1 MNAPLPEPVRLVV
14 WDLDETFWHGT
25 LSEGG
30 IEYRQDLHDAVIA
43 LAQRGIVSSICS
55 KNDEAAVRAELQRH
69 GLWEYF
75 VFPSIDWGPK
85 GPRLAA
91 LVEAVQL
98 RAPTVLFIDDNPHNL
113 AEARHFV
120 AGIQLAGPEILPG
133 LLENPLLRGKDDA
146 ALTRLAQYRLL
157 QRRQTEAAAAGDATD
172 FLRASNIT
180 VEIDFDV
187 ARHLDRAIELIN
199 RTNQLNFC
207 KRRLPENPDEARAA
221 LTAVLRDHNQYG
233 GILRVR
239 DNYGDYGYCG
249 LFVLRH
255 ARGEPK
261 TLLQFCF
268 SCRILNMGVESWLYQ
283 RLGRPRL
290 DVVGEVLSD
299 VVGDTSTVDWINVS
313 GPGAA
318 PTAARALLLDDVYMR
333 GACHVR
339 PMAHYFATV
348 AETVHEEFDTV
359 RDGRTM
365 ALHHTVFANYAIHG
379 VPPAAR
385 AALLALGYQE
395 ADFGSFITRAT
406 AGRRGLWV
414 LNFWTELGGIL
425 YRHRASGALI
435 PVQFNPG
442 AHARMVRKLGRDA
455 LDARNWD
462 AAEAGVDP
470 AALDFLRAEF
480 DYVGATP
487 EDLLHRNIADML
499 RQVPA
504 GTRVFVLLANEVTMR
519 PDGQLGPAEICK
531 RINRMVRAAVAPFPA
546 VSLLDVRDCIQGN
559 DDLVQGQP
567 LKLTRAVQFRIYE
580 EILRRYEATAKA
592 A

>member
-1 MNAPLPEPVRLVV
+1 MSAPLPEPVRLVV
-14 WDLDETFWHGT
+14 WDLDETFWCGT

-30 IEYRQDLHDAVIA
+30 IEYRQELHDAVIA
-43 LAQRGIVSSICS
+43 LAKRGIVSSICS
-55 KNDEAAVRAELQRH
+55 KNDEIAVRAELERR
-69 GLWEYF
+69 GLWDYF
-75 VFPSIDWGPK
+75 VFPSINWDPK

-113 AEARHFV
+113 AEAQHFV
-120 AGIQLAGPEILPG
+120 AGIQVAGPEILPG
-133 LLENPLLRGKDDA
+133 LLDHPLLRGKDDT
-146 ALTRLAQYRLL
+146 ALTRLDQYRLL
-157 QRRQTEAAAAGDATD
+157 QRRQSEAAAAGDATD
-172 FLRASNIT
+172 FLRASNIS
-180 VEIDFDV
+180 VEIDFDLMQH
-187 ARHLDRAIELIN
+187 ADRAIELIN

-207 KRRLPENPDEARAA
+207 KQRLPENQDQARAA
-221 LTAVLRDHNQYG
+221 LTSLLRDPNQNG

-268 SCRILNMGVESWLYQ
+268 SCRILNMGVESWLFQ
-283 RLGRPRL
+283 RLGRPQL

-299 VVGDTSTVDWINVS
+299 VIGDTRVVDWINVP
-313 GPGAA
+313 GPSAA
-318 PTAARALLLDDVYMR
+318 PDSARPLLLDDVYMR

-339 PMAHYFATV
+339 PMAHYFAAV
-348 AETVHEEFDTV
+348 AERVHEEFDTV

-379 VPPAAR
+379 VPPTAR
-385 AALLALGYQE
+385 AALLALGYQD
-395 ADFGSFITRAT
+395 ADFSSFITRAP

-414 LNFWTELGGIL
+414 LNFWTELGGNL

-442 AHARMVRKLGRDA
+442 AHGKMVRKLGRDA
-455 LDARNWD
+455 ADARNWD
-462 AAEAGVDP
+462 AADAGVDP
-470 AALDFLRAEF
+470 AVLDFLRADF
-480 DYVGATP
+480 DYIGATP

-499 RQVPA
+499 RQAPA
-504 GTRVFVLLANEVTMR
+504 GTKVFVLLANEVAMR
-519 PDGQLGPAEICK
+519 PNGQLGPAEICK

-546 VSLLDVRDCIQGN
+546 VSLLDVRDCIRGD

-580 EILRRYEATAKA
+580 EILRRYEAFAEA

>member
-1 MNAPLPEPVRLVV
+1 MNVPLPEPVRLVV
-14 WDLDETFWHGT
+14 WDLDETFWRGT

-30 IEYRQDLHDAVIA
+30 IEYRQDLHDVVIV

-55 KNDEAAVRAELQRH
+55 KNDEATVRAELERR

-75 VFPSIDWGPK
+75 VFPSISWDPK

-113 AEARHFV
+113 AEAQHFV
-120 AGIQLAGPEILPG
+120 AGIQVAGPEILPD

-146 ALTRLAQYRLL
+146 ALTRLEQYRLL
-157 QRRQTEAAAAGDATD
+157 QRRQTEAASAGDATD

-180 VEIDFDV
+180 VEIDFDLT
-187 ARHLDRAIELIN
+187 RHADRAIELIN

-207 KRRLPENPDEARAA
+207 KRRLPEDQDEARAA
-221 LTAVLRDHNQYG
+221 LAALLRDASHSG
-233 GILRVR
+233 GILRVH

-249 LFVLRH
+249 LYVLRH

-261 TLLQFCF
+261 SLLQFCF

-290 DVVGEVLSD
+290 DVVGDVLSD
-299 VVGDTSTVDWINVS
+299 VVGDARAVDWINVS

-318 PTAARALLLDDVYMR
+318 PAAARPLLLDDVYMR

-359 RDGRTM
+359 RGGRTM
-365 ALHHTVFANYAIHG
+365 ALHHTVFADYAIHG

-385 AALLALGYQE
+385 RAMLMLGYQD
-395 ADFGSFITRAT
+395 ADFSSFITHAA

-414 LNFWTELGGIL
+414 LNFWTELGGYL
-425 YRHRASGALI
+425 YRHRESGALI

-442 AHARMVRKLGRDA
+442 AHARMVRKLGRA
-455 LDARNWD
+455 AADARNWD
-462 AAEAGVDP
+462 AVEAQVDP
-470 AALDFLRAEF
+470 VVLEFLRTEF

-487 EDLLHRNIADML
+487 EDVLHRNIADML
-499 RQVPA
+499 RQAPA
-504 GTRVFVLLANEVTMR
+504 GTKVFVLLANEVTMR

-531 RINRMVRAAVAPFPA
+531 RINRIVRAAVAPFA
-546 VSLLDVRDCIQGN
+546 SVSLLDVRDCIRGN

-580 EILRRYEATAKA
+580 EILRRYGALAEAA
-592 A
+592 

>member
-1 MNAPLPEPVRLVV
+1 MNVPLPEPVRLVV
-14 WDLDETFWHGT
+14 WDLDETFWRGT

-43 LAQRGIVSSICS
+43 LARRGIVSSICS
-55 KNDEAAVRAELQRH
+55 KNDEAAVRAELERR

-75 VFPSIDWGPK
+75 VFPSINWDPK

-113 AEARHFV
+113 AEARHYV
-120 AGIQLAGPEILPG
+120 AGIQVAGPEILAD

-146 ALTRLAQYRLL
+146 GLTRLDQYRLL
-157 QRRQTEAAAAGDATD
+157 QRRQTEAASASDATD

-180 VEIDFDV
+180 VEIDFDLSG
-187 ARHLDRAIELIN
+187 HLDRAIELIN

-207 KRRLPENPDEARAA
+207 KRRLPEDPDEAREA
-221 LTAVLRDHNQYG
+221 LNVMLHEVNQYG

-249 LFVLRH
+249 LFVLRQ

-261 TLLQFCF
+261 RLLQFCF

-283 RLGRPRL
+283 RLGRPDL

-299 VVGDTSTVDWINVS
+299 VVGDTRAVDWISVS
-313 GPGAA
+313 GPGAIA
-318 PTAARALLLDDVYMR
+318 TQARPLLLDDVYMR

-339 PMAHYFATV
+339 PMAHYFAAV
-348 AETVHEEFDTV
+348 AQAVHEEFDTV

-365 ALHHTVFANYAIHG
+365 ALHHSVFAHYAIHG
-379 VPPAAR
+379 VPAAQR
-385 AALLALGYQE
+385 VALLALGYQD
-395 ADFGSFITRAT
+395 ADFSSFITRAT

-425 YRHRASGALI
+425 YRHLPSGALI
-435 PVQFNPG
+435 PVQFKPG
-442 AHARMVRKLGRDA
+442 AHARMVRKLGRAAQD
-455 LDARNWD
+455 LRNWD
-462 AAEAGVDP
+462 AKEAGVDP
-470 AALDFLRAEF
+470 AVLDYLRAEF

-487 EDLLHRNIADML
+487 EDMLTRNIADML
-499 RQVPA
+499 RQAPA
-504 GTRVFVLLANEVTMR
+504 GTKVFVLLANEMAMR
-519 PDGQLGPAEICK
+519 PNGELGPAEICK
-531 RINRMVRAAVAPFPA
+531 RINRIVRAAVAPFPS
-546 VSLLDVRDCIQGN
+546 VSLLDVRDCIKSN

-580 EILRRYEATAKA
+580 EILRRYEALAEA